1 MISKEAGLMNQALEA
16 VRADR
21 AALLEICS
29 GLTAAD
35 WQAPSGCEGW
45 TVQDLVAHLG
55 ALFWVVVDPA
65 KLPGTDGMPTEQ
77 AQEMLVRSRRG
88 LSAEA
93 VLEDYEQVSDVALQ
107 RLAELAALDFTI
119 PLGDL
124 GTYPAAV
131 LPAAF
136 SFDHYTHIRADLFAP
151 RGPLTGTPPPSDEL
165 RLEPT
170 LDWAEAALP
179 QQNPVA
185 AEVGTYEL
193 QVTGAAGRIITFGTG
208 QAMATV
214 SSSAP
219 DFILWVTQ
227 RASWDDLGVQ
237 ATGDE
242 PALSAARKL
251 KVF

>member
-1 MISKEAGLMNQALEA
+1 MNQALDA

-21 AALLEICS
+21 AALLEI
-29 GLTAAD
+29 GGNLTAAD

-45 TVQDLVAHLG
+45 TVQDVVAHLG

-65 KLPGTDGMPTEQ
+65 TLPSTDGMPTEQ
-77 AQEMLVRSRRG
+77 AQEVLVRSRRE
-88 LSAEA
+88 LTAEA
-93 VLEDYEQVSDVALQ
+93 VLADYAEVSATALE
-107 RLAELAALDFTI
+107 RLAELAALDFSI

-136 SFDHYTHIRADLFAP
+136 SFDHYTHIRADLFRP
-151 RGPLTGTPPPSDEL
+151 RGPLAGPPPPADEL
-165 RLEPT
+165 RLVPA
-170 LDWAEAALP
+170 LDWVEAALP
-179 QQNPVA
+179 QQNPA
-185 AEVGTYEL
+185 AVDAGAYEL
-193 QVTGAAGRIITFGTG
+193 QVTGPAARIITFGTG
-208 QAMATV
+208 QSMATV
-214 SSSAP
+214 SSDA
-219 DFILWVTQ
+219 DAFIRWVTQ
-227 RASWDDLGVQ
+227 RATWEELGVQ